1 MKATTRYISNSYFHF
16 GIISIVCFFTFF
28 VNNQLIPADLMES
41 RNLTAAQE
49 MVQYGNYLLPTRN
62 GELSFEKPPLP
73 TWIAAGME
81 IVSPGNLGVQRYAS
95 GLAATLLIVFLYLFV
110 SHLTGNRY
118 VGLLASLIAAT
129 TFNMI
134 MGGRTAS
141 WDIYTHSL
149 MLGAIYFLFIALRE
163 KAQWRYFLFAG
174 LFAGL
179 SFLSKGPVSL
189 NAVFLPFLI
198 SYLIVYRK
206 GFEGKKWK
214 IVGMTLVFVLVGCW
228 WHGFINVS
236 QHGDFALKV
245 MQKESASW
253 FIRNVRQW
261 YYYWQFPVE
270 AGIWTFFWI
279 VAIGYFFVNKNTA
292 YRKEYKFSLIW
303 FLATLIL
310 LSIFPEKKTRWLMPL
325 LIPCAMMIGF
335 YLIQMITDMKTKGE
349 RIVFR
354 TCTMI
359 IVVALTVVPFIL
371 YVVFFIE
378 KQVSLFFFLFAS
390 ACCWGICVYLT
401 LALYG
406 KKGIRPVNVV
416 IGFVLTMMMT
426 TGVYMKPVVSIF
438 VNEDRHSIRLLRN
451 NKEIEGLP
459 FFYNESEELRL
470 ELIFELNRRIIKLD
484 LSDDEAIAKAA
495 PFVFISGE
503 SIEKVMADK
512 NVSID
517 FIDTFD
523 NNWRQKINFDF
534 INNKWTKKISFLE
547 KKANKHY
554 NPNLVR
560 EVAVIRA
567 KE

>member
-1 MKATTRYISNSYFHF
+1 
-16 GIISIVCFFTFF
+16 
-28 VNNQLIPADLMES
+28 
-41 RNLTAAQE
+41 
-49 MVQYGNYLLPTRN
+49 
-62 GELSFEKPPLP
+62 
-73 TWIAAGME
+73 
-81 IVSPGNLGVQRYAS
+81 
-95 GLAATLLIVFLYLFV
+95 
-110 SHLTGNRY
+110 
-118 VGLLASLIAAT
+118 
-129 TFNMI
+129 
-134 MGGRTAS
+134 
-141 WDIYTHSL
+141 
-149 MLGAIYFLFIALRE
+149 
-163 KAQWRYFLFAG
+163 
-174 LFAGL
+174 
-179 SFLSKGPVSL
+179 
-189 NAVFLPFLI
+189 
-198 SYLIVYRK
+198 
-206 GFEGKKWK
+206 
-214 IVGMTLVFVLVGCW
+214 
-228 WHGFINVS
+228 
-236 QHGDFALKV
+236 
-245 MQKESASW
+245 
-253 FIRNVRQW
+253 
-261 YYYWQFPVE
+261 
-270 AGIWTFFWI
+270 
-279 VAIGYFFVNKNTA
+279 
-292 YRKEYKFSLIW
+292 
-303 FLATLIL
+303 
-310 LSIFPEKKTRWLMPL
+310 
-325 LIPCAMMIGF
+325 MIGF